1 MKYKSRRDKSDNGWL
16 EEGARGQVYVHH
28 RAHAKEVL
36 LEKLGQNVEC
46 RKLTAVLYN
55 KTI

>member
-1 MKYKSRRDKSDNGWL
+1 MDGLKKGQEDKFVL
-16 EEGARGQVYVHH
+16 H

-46 RKLTAVLYN
+46 RKLTADLHN